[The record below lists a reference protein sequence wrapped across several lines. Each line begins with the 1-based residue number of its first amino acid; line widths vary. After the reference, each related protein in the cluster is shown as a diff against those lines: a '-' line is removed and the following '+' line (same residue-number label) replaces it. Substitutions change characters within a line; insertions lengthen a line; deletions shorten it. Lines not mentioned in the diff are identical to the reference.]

1 MQLESHKRSK
11 GRKKYLRK
19 QWLKFDENCK
29 VAVSSTAAHTVK
41 NLHENAR
48 YPGLI
53 PGLGRTPG
61 EMNGYSFQCSCL
73 ENSMDRGA
81 CQATVHGVTK
91 SQTRLSD

>member
-29 VAVSSTAAHTVK
+29 VAGSSTAAHTVK
-41 NLHENAR
+41 NLPANAR